1 MIPPLDAGQKRELLA
16 YARGVIT
23 AAFGGAEP
31 PIPGGAGGRAY
42 GEGCGAFVSL
52 HEHGALRGCIG
63 RMEASGA
70 LTETLADMA
79 RAAAF
84 EDPRFSPLRRE
95 ELGELKIEITLLAP
109 MRRIASA
116 EEIVVGKHGVHLRE
130 AGRSA
135 VFLPQVAPEQ
145 GWDRETLLNHLAMK
159 AGLDPGAWRR
169 PGAELRV
176 FEGLVFGE
184 D

>member
-1 MIPPLDAGQKRELLA
+1 MIPPLSPEQKRELLA
-16 YARGVIT
+16 YARAVIA
-23 AAFGGAEP
+23 AAFGDAEP
-31 PIPGGAGGRAY
+31 PLPGASGAGY
-42 GEGCGAFVSL
+42 GAGCGAFVSL
-52 HEHGALRGCIG
+52 HSGGALRGCIG
-63 RMEASGA
+63 RMEAAGE

-84 EDPRFSPLRRE
+84 QDPRFPALRRQ
-95 ELGELKIEITLLAP
+95 ELDGLKVEITLLAP
-109 MRRIASA
+109 MRRVASA
-116 EEIVVGKHGVHLRE
+116 EEIVVGRHGVHLHA

-145 GWDRETLLNHLAMK
+145 GWDRETLLDHLAMK

-169 PGAELRV
+169 PGAELKV

-184 D
+184 E